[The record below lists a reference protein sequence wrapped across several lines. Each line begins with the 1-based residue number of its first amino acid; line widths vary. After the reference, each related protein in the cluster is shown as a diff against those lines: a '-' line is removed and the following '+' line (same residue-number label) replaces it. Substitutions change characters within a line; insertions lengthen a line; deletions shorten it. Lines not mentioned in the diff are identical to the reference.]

1 MNSESQEEQASLYV
15 FGLLPATENIEF
27 EAEMRRNPELADLV
41 ASLSDASVE
50 LARSVPHTDLSPEV
64 RVRLMES
71 ILRLKK
77 NFVSIHSPYGMKVI
91 FPWAAAA
98 CLMGLLYWQA
108 DTTGREKA
116 ALQSVIENRNAELV
130 SSQREISTLEARASV
145 KQQEFTQQLSTV
157 ETARSELL
165 ARVATLEQ
173 RDILAQT
180 QIAVLGSQ
188 LKDRPQ
194 AVAVSLWN
202 QERQD
207 GLLVVENLPVLE
219 AGKDYQLWVLDPSIV
234 TPVSAGIF
242 KVDAKGKV
250 RITFKPNQA
259 IANAAKFAVSLEKEG
274 GVSSPTM
281 DQIVMIGGI

>member
-1 MNSESQEEQASLYV
+1 MNRESQEEQASLYV
-15 FGLLPATENIEF
+15 FGLLPATETIKF
-27 EAEMRRNPELADLV
+27 EAEIRRNPELADLV
-41 ASLSDASVE
+41 AALSDASVE
-50 LARSVPHTDLSPEV
+50 LARSIPQTDLSPEV
-64 RVRLMES
+64 RVRLLES
-71 ILRLKK
+71 VLRLKK
-77 NFVSIHSPYGMKVI
+77 NVVPIQSPYSMKLI

-98 CLMGLLYWQA
+98 CLVGLLYWNSEK
-108 DTTGREKA
+108 TGREKV
-116 ALQSVIENRNAELV
+116 ALQSVITNRESELAV
-130 SSQREISTLEARASV
+130 SRKDISILEARGSA
-145 KQQEFTQQLSTV
+145 QLQEFTQQLSAV

-173 RDILAQT
+173 RDLLAQT

>member
-15 FGLLPATENIEF
+15 FGLLASAESVAF

-41 ASLSDASVE
+41 AALSDASVE
-50 LARSVPHTDLSPEV
+50 LARSVPQTELSPEV
-64 RVRLMES
+64 RVRLLES
-71 ILRLKK
+71 VLRLKK
-77 NFVSIHSPYGMKVI
+77 NVVPMRSPSGMKLI

-98 CLMGLLYWQA
+98 CLVGLLYWQA

-116 ALQSVIENRNAELV
+116 ALQGMIENRNAELV
-130 SSQREISTLEARASV
+130 VSRKDISILESRASAQ
-145 KQQEFTQQLSTV
+145 QQEFTQQLLTV

-173 RDILAQT
+173 KDLLAQT

-207 GLLVVENLPVLE
+207 GLLVVENLPILE
-219 AGKDYQLWVLDPSIV
+219 TGKDYQLWVLDPSIV
-234 TPVSAGIF
+234 TPVSAGVF
-242 KVDAKGKV
+242 KVDANGKV
-250 RITFKPNQA
+250 RITFKPTQA

-274 GVSSPTM
+274 GVTSPTM
-281 DQIVMIGGI
+281 DQIVMIGGS

>member
-1 MNSESQEEQASLYV
+1 
-15 FGLLPATENIEF
+15 
-27 EAEMRRNPELADLV
+27 
-41 ASLSDASVE
+41 
-50 LARSVPHTDLSPEV
+50 
-64 RVRLMES
+64 
-71 ILRLKK
+71 
-77 NFVSIHSPYGMKVI
+77 
-91 FPWAAAA
+91 
-98 CLMGLLYWQA
+98 
-108 DTTGREKA
+108 
-116 ALQSVIENRNAELV
+116 
-130 SSQREISTLEARASV
+130 
-145 KQQEFTQQLSTV
+145 
-157 ETARSELL
+157 
-165 ARVATLEQ
+165 VATLEQ